1 MTRFAMLASSVALLS
16 LMWGCGTPTPP
27 DTRAADER
35 AIREIEAEAAKAA
48 AARDVERYVSFYADD
63 AALFFPNAPLV
74 TGRDGIRKATEAL
87 FATPGFSLSFQT
99 TKVEVSR
106 SGDLAYSYGTN
117 RVTMNDSKGKPVID
131 KGKYVAVYRK
141 QPDGAWKVLA
151 DIGNSDLPAPAPA
164 VKSPKR
170 APKKGRR

>member
-1 MTRFAMLASSVALLS
+1 MTRFAMLAGSVALLS
-16 LMWGCGTPTPP
+16 FMWGCATPPPP

-35 AIREIEAEAAKAA
+35 AIREIEVEADKAA
-48 AARDVERYVSFYADD
+48 AAKDLDRYVSFYADD

-74 TGRDGIRKATEAL
+74 TGKDAIRKTTDAL
-87 FATPGFSLSFQT
+87 FATPGFSLSFKT

-117 RVTMNDSKGKPVID
+117 TVTMNDPKGKPLTD

-141 QPDGAWKVLA
+141 EPDGKWKVVA
-151 DIGNSDLPAPAPA
+151 DIGNSDLPPPAP
-164 VKSPKR
+164 P
-170 APKKGRR
+170 PKKK

>member
-1 MTRFAMLASSVALLS
+1 MTRFAMLAGGVALLS
-16 LMWGCGTPTPP
+16 FMWGCATPPPP

-35 AIREIEAEAAKAA
+35 AIREIEVEADKAA
-48 AARDVERYVSFYADD
+48 AAKDLDRYVSFYADD

-74 TGRDGIRKATEAL
+74 TGKDAIRKTTDAL
-87 FATPGFSLSFQT
+87 FATPGFSLSFKT

-117 RVTMNDSKGKPVID
+117 TVTMNDPKGKPLTD

-141 QPDGAWKVLA
+141 EPDGKWKVVA
-151 DIGNSDLPAPAPA
+151 DIGNSDLPPPAP
-164 VKSPKR
+164 P
-170 APKKGRR
+170 PKKK